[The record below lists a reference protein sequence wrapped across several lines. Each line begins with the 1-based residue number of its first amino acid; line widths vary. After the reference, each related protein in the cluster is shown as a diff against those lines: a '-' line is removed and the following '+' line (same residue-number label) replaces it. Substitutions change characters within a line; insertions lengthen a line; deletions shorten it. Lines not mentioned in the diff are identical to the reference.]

1 MKVARTIPILSGAA
15 AAALVVMTAT
25 PALAGPA
32 GPAQPRM
39 GHPASA
45 RHAVRSIL
53 QTGTAVT
60 GVRGSG
66 GRGVVLTGNYVAN
79 GSSAAFL
86 WRGPLSRAGGASVTV
101 LRPAFR
107 GVTGATFYGP
117 DTHLFNPRAI
127 PRGDVRAVGSYVSSD
142 APSGVRNQGM
152 IYLGPVSGRGGHWTS
167 IAVPAHGRHVTGHV
181 SACPPRR
188 PKCIVENTIPH
199 STMGHL
205 VVGNYDLSP
214 TAGHRLVSGN
224 AFVYNISTRR
234 YTLLRLH
241 GSLATRSTFYG
252 IWQDGGPGSLR
263 YTMAGGSSA
272 HGGQRGFLINYNER
286 TGRFGRPFFFTY
298 FNRPVATHFEG
309 ITAVAGGFNLVA
321 MALHHQP
328 ALAHIRVL
336 RHGGFGRARWRPV
349 PVSSSSLCPCQVV
362 TGNTVWRN
370 RVMGLYVNSANPADR
385 TYLAV
390 IAGR

>member
-1 MKVARTIPILSGAA
+1 MKIARAIPILSGAA
-15 AAALVVMTAT
+15 AAALTITTAA
-25 PALAGPA
+25 PALAAPA
-32 GPAQPRM
+32 GPGQPRA
-39 GHPASA
+39 GQHS
-45 RHAVRSIL
+45 VRAILRAGSI
-53 QTGTAVT
+53 VT

-66 GRGVVLTGNYVAN
+66 GRGVVLTGTYVS
-79 GSSAAFL
+79 GSASAAFL
-86 WRGPLSRAGGASVTV
+86 WRGPLSRAAGAAVSV
-101 LRPAFR
+101 LRPPFR

-127 PRGDVRAVGSYVSSD
+127 PRGQVRAVGSYVSSD
-142 APSGVRNQGM
+142 APSGVHDQGM
-152 IYLGPVSGRGGHWTS
+152 IYLGPVSGRGGRWTS

-188 PKCIVENTIPH
+188 PQCIVMDTIPH

-205 VVGNYDLSP
+205 VVGNYDLKPAVGSRP
-214 TAGHRLVSGN
+214 ISGN
-224 AFVYNISTRR
+224 AFIYNLSTRR

-252 IWQDGGPGSLR
+252 IWQDGGPGSPR
-263 YTMAGGSSA
+263 YTLAGGSSA
-272 HGGQRGFLINYNER
+272 HLGQRGFLINYNER

-298 FNRPVATHFEG
+298 LNRPVPTHFEG
-309 ITAVAGGFNLVA
+309 ITAVPGGFNLVSMQA
-321 MALHHQP
+321 GHGP
-328 ALAHIRVL
+328 ALAHVRVL
-336 RHGGFGRARWRPV
+336 RHGGFGRARWRRV
-349 PVSSSSLCPCQVV
+349 PTGSSALCPCRMV

-370 RVMGLYVNSANPADR
+370 RVMGLYVNSASPAER

>member
-1 MKVARTIPILSGAA
+1 MKIARAIPILSGT
-15 AAALVVMTAT
+15 AALAIMTAA

-32 GPAQPRM
+32 QPATGSHRNI
-39 GHPASA
+39 
-45 RHAVRSIL
+45 RSIL
-53 QTGTAVT
+53 RTGSIVT

-66 GRGVVLTGNYVAN
+66 GRDVVLTGTYLA
-79 GSSAAFL
+79 GGASSAFL
-86 WRGPLSRAGGASVTV
+86 WRGPLSRAGGAAVSV

-142 APSGVRNQGM
+142 APSGVHDQGM
-152 IYLGPVSGRGGHWTS
+152 IYLGPVSGRGGRWAS

-188 PKCIVENTIPH
+188 PKCVVMDTIAH

-205 VVGNYDLSP
+205 VVGNYDLKP
-214 TAGHRLVSGN
+214 DRARRPGIGERLYLQRQHPAVH
-224 AFVYNISTRR
+224 AAAAARQPVHQE
-234 YTLLRLH
+234 L
-241 GSLATRSTFYG
+241 RSTASG
-252 IWQDGGPGSLR
+252 RTAARAARGTRWPAAHR
-263 YTMAGGSSA
+263 RTAASA
-272 HGGQRGFLINYNER
+272 AFLINYNER

-298 FNRPVATHFEG
+298 ANRAVPTHFDG
-309 ITAVAGGFNLVA
+309 ITAVPGGFNLVA
-321 MALHHQP
+321 ITLGHGP
-328 ALAHIRVL
+328 AMAHIRAL
-336 RHGGFGRARWRPV
+336 RHGGFGRARWWPV
-349 PVSSSSLCPCQVV
+349 PVASSALCPCRVV

-370 RVMGLYVNSANPADR
+370 RVMGLYVNTSAPAAR
-385 TYLAV
+385 SYLAV

>member
-1 MKVARTIPILSGAA
+1 MKKTRAIPILSGAVA
-15 AAALVVMTAT
+15 VAVMTTAAALATVTAG

-32 GPAQPRM
+32 RPRA
-39 GHPASA
+39 GHGTI
-45 RHAVRSIL
+45 RSIL
-53 QTGTAVT
+53 RTGTIVT

-66 GRGVVLTGNYVAN
+66 GRGVVLTGTDLS
-79 GSSAAFL
+79 GGTSAPFL
-86 WRGPLSRAGGASVTV
+86 WRGPLSRAGGAAVSV

-142 APSGVRNQGM
+142 APAGVHDQGM
-152 IYLGPVSGRGGHWTS
+152 IYLGPVSGRGGRWTP

-188 PKCIVENTIPH
+188 PKCVVMDTIPH

-205 VVGNYDLSP
+205 VVGNYDLKP
-214 TAGHRLVSGN
+214 AAGSRPASGN
-224 AFVYNISTRR
+224 AFIYNLRTRR
-234 YTLLRLH
+234 YTLLRLR
-241 GSLATRSTFYG
+241 GSLATKSTFYG
-252 IWQDGGPGSLR
+252 IWQDGGPGSPR
-263 YTMAGGSSA
+263 YTLAGGSSA
-272 HGGQRGFLINYNER
+272 RGGQRGFLINYNER
-286 TGRFGRPFFFTY
+286 TGRFGRPSFYTY
-298 FNRPVATHFEG
+298 FGRPVPTHFEG
-309 ITAVAGGFNLVA
+309 ITAVPGGFNLVS
-321 MALHHQP
+321 MQMGHEP

-336 RHGGFGRARWRPV
+336 RNGGFGRARWRSV
-349 PVSSSSLCPCQVV
+349 PVRASALCPCTVI

-370 RVMGLYVNSANPADR
+370 RVMGLYVNSASPAAR

-390 IAGR
+390 ITGR

>member
-1 MKVARTIPILSGAA
+1 MKIAGAIPILSGAA
-15 AAALVVMTAT
+15 ATLAVMTAA
-25 PALAGPA
+25 PALAGS
-32 GPAQPRM
+32 AQPRA
-39 GHPASA
+39 GH
-45 RHAVRSIL
+45 HAVRTIL

-66 GRGVVLTGNYVAN
+66 GRGVVLTGTYIAN

-86 WRGPLSRAGGASVTV
+86 WHGPLSRAGGATVSV

-117 DTHLFNPRAI
+117 DTHLFNPRAV
-127 PRGDVRAVGSYVSSD
+127 PRGQVRAVGSYVSSD

-152 IYLGPVSGRGGHWTS
+152 IYLGPVSGRGGRWTS

-181 SACPPRR
+181 PACPPRR
-188 PKCIVENTIPH
+188 PKCIVMDTIPH

-205 VVGNYDLSP
+205 VVGNYDLKP
-214 TAGHRLVSGN
+214 TVGSRPVSGN
-224 AFVYNISTRR
+224 AFIYNLSTRR

-241 GSLATRSTFYG
+241 GSLATKSTFYG
-252 IWQDGGPGSLR
+252 IWQDGGPGSPR
-263 YTMAGGSSA
+263 YTLAGGSSA
-272 HGGQRGFLINYNER
+272 HLGQRGFLINYNER
-286 TGRFGRPFFFTY
+286 SGRFGRPFFFTY

-309 ITAVAGGFNLVA
+309 ITAVPGGFNLVSMQA
-321 MALHHQP
+321 GHGP

-336 RHGGFGRARWRPV
+336 RHGGFGRARWRRV
-349 PVSSSSLCPCQVV
+349 PTGSSSLCPCKII

-370 RVMGLYVNSANPADR
+370 RVMGLYVNSANPAER

>member
-1 MKVARTIPILSGAA
+1 MKKVCAIPILSAA
-15 AAALVVMTAT
+15 AAATAITAAT

-32 GPAQPRM
+32 QPLA
-39 GHPASA
+39 GH
-45 RHAVRSIL
+45 HAVRTIL
-53 QTGTAVT
+53 QTGTTVT

-66 GRGVVLTGNYVAN
+66 GRGVVLTGTYLAN

-86 WRGPLSRAGGASVTV
+86 WRGPLSRAGGASVSV

-142 APSGVRNQGM
+142 APAGVRNQGM
-152 IYLGPVSGRGGHWTS
+152 IYLGPVSGRGGRWTS

-188 PKCIVENTIPH
+188 PKCIVMDTIPH

-205 VVGNYDLSP
+205 VVGNYDLKP
-214 TAGHRLVSGN
+214 TVGSRPVSGN
-224 AFVYNISTRR
+224 AFIYNLSTRR

-241 GSLATRSTFYG
+241 GSLATKSTFYG
-252 IWQDGGPGSLR
+252 IWQDGGPGSPR
-263 YTMAGGSSA
+263 YTLAGGSSA
-272 HGGQRGFLINYNER
+272 HLGQRGFLINYNER

-298 FNRPVATHFEG
+298 FNRPVPTHFEG
-309 ITAVAGGFNLVA
+309 ITAVPGGFNLVS
-321 MALHHQP
+321 MQVGHGP
-328 ALAHIRVL
+328 ALAHVRVL
-336 RHGGFGRARWRPV
+336 RRGGFGRARWRRV
-349 PVSSSSLCPCQVV
+349 PTGSSALCPCQIV

-370 RVMGLYVNSANPADR
+370 RVMGLYVNSASPAER

>member
-1 MKVARTIPILSGAA
+1 MKIVHAIPILSAA
-15 AAALVVMTAT
+15 AAAAVMTTAA

-32 GPAQPRM
+32 QPQ
-39 GHPASA
+39 AS
-45 RHAVRSIL
+45 RHAVRTIL

-66 GRGVVLTGNYVAN
+66 GRGVVLTGTYLAN
-79 GSSAAFL
+79 GTSAAFL
-86 WRGPLSRAGGASVTV
+86 WRGPLPRAGGASVSV
-101 LRPAFR
+101 LRPPFR

-127 PRGDVRAVGSYVSSD
+127 RPGDVRAVGSYVSSD
-142 APSGVRNQGM
+142 APAGVRNQGM
-152 IYLGPVSGRGGHWTS
+152 IYLGPVSGRGGRWTS

-188 PKCIVENTIPH
+188 PQCVVMDTIPH

-205 VVGNYDLSP
+205 VVGNYDLKP
-214 TAGHRLVSGN
+214 TVGSRPVSGN
-224 AFVYNISTRR
+224 AFIYNLSTRR

-241 GSLATRSTFYG
+241 GSLATKSTFYG
-252 IWQDGGPGSLR
+252 IWQDGGPGSPR
-263 YTMAGGSSA
+263 YTLAGGSSA
-272 HGGQRGFLINYNER
+272 HLGQRGFLINYNER
-286 TGRFGRPFFFTY
+286 SGRFGRPFFFTY
-298 FNRPVATHFEG
+298 FNRPVGTHFEG
-309 ITAVAGGFNLVA
+309 ITAVPGGFNLVS
-321 MALHHQP
+321 MQVGHGP

-336 RHGGFGRARWRPV
+336 RHGGFGRARWRRV
-349 PVSSSSLCPCQVV
+349 PTGSSSLCPCKIV

-370 RVMGLYVNSANPADR
+370 RVMGLYVNSASPAER

-390 IAGR
+390 IPSP

>member
-1 MKVARTIPILSGAA
+1 MKIAHAIPILSGAA
-15 AAALVVMTAT
+15 AAALALMTAG
-25 PALAGPA
+25 PALAGPVR
-32 GPAQPRM
+32 PAQPGAAA
-39 GHPASA
+39 GH
-45 RHAVRSIL
+45 HTVRSIL
-53 QTGTAVT
+53 RTGSVVT

-66 GRGVVLTGNYVAN
+66 GRGVVLTGTYVA
-79 GSSAAFL
+79 GGTSSAFL
-86 WRGPLSRAGGASVTV
+86 WRGPLSRAGGAAVSV

-142 APSGVRNQGM
+142 APAGVHDQGM
-152 IYLGPVSGRGGHWTS
+152 IYLGPVSGRGGRWTS

-188 PKCIVENTIPH
+188 PKCIVLDTIAH

-205 VVGNYDLSP
+205 VVGNYDLKP
-214 TAGHRLVSGN
+214 TVGGGVVSGN
-224 AFVYNISTRR
+224 AFIYNISTRR

-241 GSLATRSTFYG
+241 GSLSTKSSFYG
-252 IWQDGGPGSLR
+252 IWQDGGPGSPR
-263 YTMAGGSSA
+263 YTLAGGSSA
-272 HGGQRGFLINYNER
+272 HGGQRGLLINYNER
-286 TGRFGRPFFFTY
+286 TGRFGRPFFYTY
-298 FNRPVATHFEG
+298 ANRPVPTHFDG
-309 ITAVAGGFNLVA
+309 ITAARGGFNLMAVTAGHGPA
-321 MALHHQP
+321 MAYVR
-328 ALAHIRVL
+328 AL
-336 RHGGFGRARWRPV
+336 RHGGFSRARWWPV
-349 PVSSSSLCPCQVV
+349 PVSSSALCPCKII

-370 RVMGLYVNSANPADR
+370 RVMGLYVNSASPAER